1 VLIYYFKNQTPT
13 VIYSKANDLVTNRTI
28 NIKDSFLVFQLVDA
42 SNKMKINSSIAYFEG
57 EYKIAYDNGTYDSIT
72 LEIENCEIGK
82 NIDIKYKDYIDSK
95 YKYDRE
101 VSDFYCINL
110 NMKNLPLF
118 YLPNAGYSFY
128 EIYIVKNNQIN
139 FPSERIQSLIA
150 SENDLIDHYNKK
162 IPITKN
168 SIYYFTSSFSSTEFT
183 NIMNVLFSIYKI

>member
-1 VLIYYFKNQTPT
+1 
-13 VIYSKANDLVTNRTI
+13 
-28 NIKDSFLVFQLVDA
+28 
-42 SNKMKINSSIAYFEG
+42 
-57 EYKIAYDNGTYDSIT
+57 
-72 LEIENCEIGK
+72 
-82 NIDIKYKDYIDSK
+82 
-95 YKYDRE
+95 
-101 VSDFYCINL
+101 
-110 NMKNLPLF
+110 MKNLPLF